1 MDYVLECCA
10 VHESEDVKTATPTS
24 EQVENLGKSGIDS
37 GGTRGTTVMGE
48 EPRHD
53 ALLGGVSS
61 TTEIDQNIATDSAKT
76 FSVEEK
82 AGPPKDNLEK
92 SIGLDLEEEPHAPG
106 SRPYE
111 VDWVVKEEGKRKNV
125 AGSIHLPTKSNIL
138 IN

>member
-61 TTEIDQNIATDSAKT
+61 TTEIDQNIAKT

-82 AGPPKDNLEK
+82 AEIPKENLER
-92 SIGLDLEEEPHAPG
+92 SIGLEEAPHAPG
-106 SRPYE
+106 STTEAYTPPNYE
-111 VDWVVKEEGKRKNV
+111 TKITDPSVIGK
-125 AGSIHLPTKSNIL
+125 
-138 IN
+138 